1 MLPAY
6 LLASAPVDTLL
17 RASALERAPHGRQG
31 EGASRVGLRWPRRRD
46 RRIAACWLSKSE
58 HPPTYPRIGN
68 GSSIVP
74 KMHISPGPGWA
85 KSKEG
90 EFHPHYFTYDHFPGA
105 RAVAT
110 VFKALA
116 LLVLVAGVIAAVE
129 SGHSLHSV
137 GASNSNVIAVVVGI
151 VGGTIIAASA
161 MAFFGYV
168 LQLLVA
174 IHFDVRY
181 VESAKLAEDL

>member
-1 MLPAY
+1 M
-6 LLASAPVDTLL
+6 D
-17 RASALERAPHGRQG
+17 
-31 EGASRVGLRWPRRRD
+31 
-46 RRIAACWLSKSE
+46 
-58 HPPTYPRIGN
+58 
-68 GSSIVP
+68 
-74 KMHISPGPGWA
+74 ISPGPGWT

-110 VFKALA
+110 VFKGLA
-116 LLVLVAGVIAAVE
+116 FLMLIAGAIAAVE
-129 SGHSLHSV
+129 AGHNLHSV
-137 GASNSNVIAVVVGI
+137 GSGNGNVIAVVVGI

-174 IHFDVRY
+174 IHFDVRFDA
-181 VESAKLAEDL
+181 SAKQAEDLKSLP